1 MDPITHGMVGLTVA
15 SISGEPT
22 MGAVSI
28 GAALGAMSPDLDI
41 VMQCKGHLSY
51 LKNHRG
57 KSHSLPFLGGMSL
70 VIASILS
77 LTFPKAAFTQIIFWT
92 FIGALSHSL
101 LDILNSYGAQIFWP
115 ISKKRYSGSLLLC
128 FDPVIILLSLYM
140 ILSREPSS
148 ILAIKVGG
156 IFFTYLYIRLM
167 LKNNIYDKIFQR
179 FGKEFSISNIKL
191 FPSMTRIYKLHFII
205 EAKEKFMVGEVNL
218 FNGHFEVLKELEKRN
233 ISIHEKILRT
243 EVGEFFQTF
252 TPIYHV
258 DIHEHGEYYYVTF
271 TDLRF
276 IVKGEFMHHAT
287 AILSKDLEIVEGI
300 FHPYS
305 FEQSISLI

>member
-1 MDPITHGMVGLTVA
+1 MVGLAIAT
-15 SISGEPT
+15 ISGEPV
-22 MGAVSI
+22 MGAISI
-28 GAALGAMSPDLDI
+28 GTALGAMSPDLDI

-77 LTFPKAAFTQIIFWT
+77 LFFPETAFSQILLWT
-92 FIGALSHSL
+92 FVGGVSHSL

-115 ISKKRYSGSLLLC
+115 ISKKRYSSSLLLC

-140 ILSREPSS
+140 ILFKEIPS

-156 IFFTYLYIRLM
+156 IFFIYLSIRWM
-167 LKNNIYDKIFQR
+167 LKNNIYDKIFQG
-179 FGKEFSISNIKL
+179 FKKEFSICDIKL
-191 FPSMTRIYKLHFII
+191 FPSMTHIHKLHFIM
-205 EAKEKFMVGEVNL
+205 EAQEKFVVGEVNL
-218 FNGHFEVLKELEKRN
+218 FNGQFEILKELEKRN
-233 ISIHEKILRT
+233 ISICEKVLHT
-243 EVGEFFQTF
+243 EVGKFFQKF

-258 DIHEHGEYYYVTF
+258 DIQEHGGYYYVTF

-287 AILSKDLEIVEGI
+287 AILSKDLEIVQGV

-305 FEQSISLI
+305 FKQNVSLI